1 MGLLTAVAGTAL
13 FAWLVWSVGT
23 AEIWKGFT
31 QIGWGLGWIL
41 ALAGLRFAARAA
53 AWALCI
59 EPPHTLGFAHAFNAV
74 VCGDA
79 LGNATPLGPLVG
91 EPAKIACVRGRVPVG
106 VALTALAIENVFYT
120 LSVAAMIAAGAIA
133 LLFVSS
139 AGLRGGVDL
148 PPRVREL
155 SEVAIAGIV
164 VLLAAAVWV
173 MWRRPA
179 VIGTLFPAGRAG
191 GSHA

>member
-1 MGLLTAVAGTAL
+1 M
-13 FAWLVWSVGT
+13 
-23 AEIWKGFT
+23 
-31 QIGWGLGWIL
+31 
-41 ALAGLRFAARAA
+41 
-53 AWALCI
+53 
-59 EPPHTLGFAHAFNAV
+59 
-74 VCGDA
+74 
-79 LGNATPLGPLVG
+79 TPLGPLVG
-91 EPAKIACVRGRVPVG
+91 EPAKIACVRGRVPVA
-106 VALTALAIENVFYT
+106 VALTALAIENVIYT

-164 VLLAAAVWV
+164 VLFAAAVWV

-179 VIGTLFPAGRAG
+179 VIGTLFPAGRRGRIAYRKAARCG
-191 GSHA
+191 TSGPHLRVATARA